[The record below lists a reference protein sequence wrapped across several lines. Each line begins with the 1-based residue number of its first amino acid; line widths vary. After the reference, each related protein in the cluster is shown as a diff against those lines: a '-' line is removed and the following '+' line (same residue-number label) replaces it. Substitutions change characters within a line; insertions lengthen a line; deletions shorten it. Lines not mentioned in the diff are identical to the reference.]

1 MTQLTRC
8 PEGHFYDG
16 SKFRTCPFCQQAG
29 PVKAT
34 QPMVSP
40 QPADPLRTPEPPAVP
55 STTPDDMVQ
64 TVGYYEN
71 MQDQPVTGWLVIV
84 GGPGRGKD
92 FRLRP
97 GRNYIGRSGDMDVV
111 LDADQTV
118 SRNKHAIIVFDPVS
132 RATLCQPGE
141 SRELFYLNGRMV
153 TEASALKPRDILSI
167 GKTRL
172 AFIPFCDEGF
182 SWDDSPEGQA

>member
-34 QPMVSP
+34 QPMTSP
-40 QPADPLRTPEPPAVP
+40 PPADPPRGAQPPAVP
-55 STTPDDMVQ
+55 PAEDMGK
-64 TVGYYEN
+64 TVGYYED
-71 MQDQPVTGWLVIV
+71 MSSPVTGWLVVIE
-84 GGPGRGKD
+84 GPGRGKD

-97 GRNYIGRSGDMDVV
+97 GRNYIGRADTMDVV
-111 LDADQTV
+111 LDGDPAV
-118 SRNKHAIIVFDPVS
+118 SRNKHAIVVFDPVS
-132 RATLCQPGE
+132 RTTLCQAGE
-141 SRELFYLNGRMV
+141 SRELFYLNGRVV
-153 TEASALKPRDILSI
+153 TETAALKRGDILSI

-172 AFIPFCDEGF
+172 AFVPFCDEDF
-182 SWDDSPEGQA
+182 SWEAPLESHA